1 MGAEI
6 DKTYLSCRAKNRSF
20 ITKLIG
26 SIKKFLSADAL
37 IDKSVIDTAIKEVFE
52 GKYQKGEIS
61 KPLFKQTYGRLSGA
75 VDKGF
80 AKIRYGDPDYEFVQ
94 ALKHN
99 TAVFSA
105 FKNHHQTA
113 ELVGALVDS
122 KGKVRSFSDFKKNAL
137 GISKKY
143 NQRWLQTEY
152 NMALHS
158 SRTASKWKQ
167 FERTKHIYPNLE
179 YMPSRSVK
187 QRDSHKEY
195 YGTVL
200 SIEHSF
206 WDTSLPPNGWGCN
219 CWVRRSKKEASTED
233 ITPIKP
239 TPGIVGNA
247 GKTGQL
253 FDAKHNFVKNTTTV
267 AKKSIKEQL
276 EKLERG
282 SIRSD
287 CLKKAKELQGKKVKH
302 SFLEKSIVF
311 TRKGIKEFINQPHKY
326 YNEKNLLAYDLKEV
340 VKTATYVR
348 SAPNLK
354 GNRRIVQFHY
364 FETKVKKETSFIIIK
379 ETIGGE
385 QQFYGVVEKIK
396 GN

>member
-6 DKTYLSCRAKNRSF
+6 DKTYLSCKAKNRSF

-122 KGKVRSFSDFKKNAL
+122 KGKVRSFSEFKKNAL

-143 NQRWLQTEY
+143 NERWLQTEY

-200 SIEHSF
+200 PIEHSF

-282 SIRSD
+282 SIRNA
-287 CLKKAKELQGKKVKH
+287 CLKKAKELQGKEVKH
-302 SFLEKSIVF
+302 SFFKKPILITGRSLEHFV
-311 TRKGIKEFINQPHKY
+311 GQPHKY
-326 YNEKNLLAYDLKEV
+326 FNEKNLLAYDLNDV
-340 VKTATYVR
+340 IQASNYVK
-348 SAPNLK
+348 SALNSK

-364 FETKVKKETSFIIIK
+364 LEITVKQEPSFVVLREMDDGK
-379 ETIGGE
+379 L
-385 QQFYGVVEKIK
+385 QFYSVVEKIK